1 MFRILQESLTN
12 AHRHAKTDRV
22 RVSLEVGQHT
32 VALNVRDFGCGIPAE
47 RLRLFQERNEGRGV
61 GLGGMRER
69 ARELGGLLSVAPAED
84 NVAQLFPWRYP
95 LLPGNRKTRIPANL
109 FAHKALLRW
118 PRALAPRL
126 PVWLAGGR
134 NCNLPRRSATRIRNQ
149 GNDWPCDRAR
159 SRAADIA
166 ADLYLVLR

>member
-1 MFRILQESLTN
+1 MERVLRFSDEIETAMFRILQESLTN

-69 ARELGGLLSVAPAED
+69 ARELGGSLSVAPAED
-84 NVAQLFPWRYP
+84 NVGTVVSVEIPIIVRESEDPDSSEP
-95 LLPGNRKTRIPANL
+95 L
-109 FAHKALLRW
+109 
-118 PRALAPRL
+118 RAE
-126 PVWLAGGR
+126 
-134 NCNLPRRSATRIRNQ
+134 ST
-149 GNDWPCDRAR
+149 
-159 SRAADIA
+159 S
-166 ADLYLVLR
+166 